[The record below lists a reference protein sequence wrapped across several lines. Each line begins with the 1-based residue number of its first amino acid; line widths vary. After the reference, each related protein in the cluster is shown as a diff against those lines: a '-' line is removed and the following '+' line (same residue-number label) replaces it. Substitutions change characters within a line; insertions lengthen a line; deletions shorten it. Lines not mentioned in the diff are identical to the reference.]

1 MKLQKITKFIQ
12 RGFEILTMKGGFHQI
27 EKDLKKR
34 YYTSTEKKD
43 IHSTSIIVM
52 VDGKY
57 VHGGLSDRIRGITSI
72 YHFCKDHQ
80 IPFYLNYTYPFKMED
95 YLEPNLY
102 NWKIAQQEISYHPEE
117 SEPVILTLD
126 QVPSKLHRLYLNRL
140 LQKHPKKQLHIYTN
154 TLLEDRHYSKDFEEL
169 FKPSKRLQKSL
180 TEHANQLPHSYIA
193 MVFRFQQLLGD
204 FKEDGYKILSPNE
217 RETLIEKCI
226 QKVEEIHSL
235 QHPDKQVLI
244 TSDSTTFLE
253 RICQAKEYVHII
265 PGKVVHM
272 DYTHNAAYEIYMKS
286 FLDMLLLSAAD
297 KIYLLQTEDMY
308 HSGFAK
314 RAALL
319 KNKPYDEI
327 FF

>member
-1 MKLQKITKFIQ
+1 
-12 RGFEILTMKGGFHQI
+12 
-27 EKDLKKR
+27 
-34 YYTSTEKKD
+34 
-43 IHSTSIIVM
+43 
-52 VDGKY
+52 
-57 VHGGLSDRIRGITSI
+57 
-72 YHFCKDHQ
+72 
-80 IPFYLNYTYPFKMED
+80 
-95 YLEPNLY
+95 
-102 NWKIAQQEISYHPEE
+102 
-117 SEPVILTLD
+117 
-126 QVPSKLHRLYLNRL
+126 
-140 LQKHPKKQLHIYTN
+140 
-154 TLLEDRHYSKDFEEL
+154 
-169 FKPSKRLQKSL
+169 
-180 TEHANQLPHSYIA
+180 

-204 FKEDGYKILSPNE
+204 SKEDGYKILSPNE

-286 FLDMLLLSAAD
+286 FLDMLLLSDAD

>member
-1 MKLQKITKFIQ
+1 MKVRKITKFIQ
-12 RGFEILTMKGGFHQI
+12 RGFDILTMKGGFHQI
-27 EKDLKKR
+27 EKNLKEQ
-34 YYTSTEKKD
+34 YYTSTEKKG
-43 IHSTSIIVM
+43 IHSMSIIVM

-72 YHFCKDHQ
+72 YHFCKQHH
-80 IPFYLNYTYPFKMED
+80 IPFHLNYTYPFSMED
-95 YLEPNLY
+95 YLEPNHY
-102 NWKIAQQEISYHPEE
+102 NWKISQEEISYHPEE

-126 QVPSKLHRLYLNRL
+126 QVPSKLHRFYLKRL
-140 LQKHPKKQLHIYTN
+140 LQKYPNKQLHIYTN

-169 FKPSKRLQKSL
+169 FRPTQRFQKAL
-180 TEHANQLPHSYIA
+180 TEHEAQLPQSYIA

-204 FKEDGYKILSPNE
+204 FKEDGYKILSPSE
-217 RETLIEKCI
+217 RETLIKKCI

-235 QHPDKQVLI
+235 HHPDKEVLI

-253 RICQAKEYVHII
+253 TICREKEYVHII

-272 DYTHNAAYEIYMKS
+272 DYTTDAAYEIYMKS
-286 FLDMLLLSAAD
+286 FLDMLLLSKAD
-297 KIYLLQTEDMY
+297 KIYLLQTGEMY
-308 HSGFAK
+308 RSGFAK

-319 KNKPYDEI
+319 KDKPYEEV